1 MEVHG
6 YTESGSI
13 EATINEL
20 RMTIPNTQHDRD
32 RWGITAWEK
41 EGNVIPE
48 YVPPLPPELNPETI
62 LREAMFEDFV
72 ERSAKNASTP
82 KAIKDAALALKAQR
96 K

>member
-6 YTESGSI
+6 YTQSGAI
-13 EATINEL
+13 DATIDGQRVTVPDAGGNRHRQLIAEWEAEGN
-20 RMTIPNTQHDRD
+20 TIP
-32 RWGITAWEK
+32 A
-41 EGNVIPE
+41 
-48 YVPPLPPELNPETI
+48 YVPPPAPEPDPETI